1 MTLQD
6 QIVTHLCELGLT
18 RNEGL
23 AYLALLE
30 APEDAGLTGYEVAAR
45 SGIPRSAVYAVMRK
59 LEASRAAFATGS
71 NPARYRATAPGSLL
85 EDMRRSTT
93 DRLDQL
99 QDELDRY
106 PKRAWPEPIWTYV
119 RYDEVLAR
127 AEAMV
132 RSAKH
137 SVYLSIWNREA
148 QLLRPAF
155 EAVAGRDLHRVL
167 FSTDGVEPGLP
178 AFSHWSDE
186 VTSDA
191 QKAAWSH
198 KILMIVDR
206 HEALIGGT
214 EPNADNH
221 AVYTSNPS
229 LVDVATNNIILDITL
244 LAQRTGRDPAPD
256 VAPMMRPHLGD

>member
-1 MTLQD
+1 MNLQEE
-6 QIVTHLCELGLT
+6 IIGRFVELGLT

-30 APEDAGLTGYEVAAR
+30 APEEDGLTGYEVAAR

-59 LEASRAAFATGS
+59 LETSRAAFATGS
-71 NPARYRATAPGSLL
+71 NPARYRATAPSSLVA
-85 EDMRRSTT
+85 DFRRSTT
-93 DRLDQL
+93 DRLDRL
-99 QDELDRY
+99 HQDLDTY
-106 PKRAWPEPIWTYV
+106 PRRAWPEPIWTFA

-132 RSAKH
+132 RSARR
-137 SVYLSIWNREA
+137 SIYLSIWNREG
-148 QLLRPAF
+148 QLLRAAL
-155 EAVAGRDLHRVL
+155 EAIASRDLHRVL
-167 FSTDGVEPGLP
+167 FSTDGVSPHLPG
-178 AFSHWSDE
+178 FSHWSDE

-198 KILMIVDR
+198 KLLAIVDR
-206 HEALIGGT
+206 REALIGGT
-214 EPNADNH
+214 EPDADNH

-244 LAQRTGRDPAPD
+244 LAQRTGRDPTSD
-256 VAPMMRPHLGD
+256 VAPMMRPHLED

>member
-1 MTLQD
+1 MNLQD
-6 QIVTHLCELGLT
+6 EIVAHLSGLGLT

-30 APEDAGLTGYEVAAR
+30 APESDGLTGYEVAAR

-71 NPARYRATAPGSLL
+71 NPSRYRATAPMSLL
-85 EDMRRSTT
+85 ADMRRSTT

-137 SVYLSIWNREA
+137 SIYLSIWSREA
-148 QLLRPAF
+148 QLLRPVF
-155 EAVAGRDLHRVL
+155 DSIGGRDLHRVL

-178 AFSHWSDE
+178 GFSHWSDE

-198 KILMIVDR
+198 KILAIVDR
-206 HEALIGGT
+206 REALIGGT
-214 EPNADNH
+214 EPDADNH

-256 VAPMMRPHLGD
+256 VAPMMRPHLED